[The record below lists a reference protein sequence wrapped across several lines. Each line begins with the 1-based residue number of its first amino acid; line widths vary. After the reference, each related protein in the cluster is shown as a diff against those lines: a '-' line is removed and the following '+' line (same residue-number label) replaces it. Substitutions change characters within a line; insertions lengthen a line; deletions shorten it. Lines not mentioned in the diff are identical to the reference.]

1 MFEKFGDF
9 DSYEEINRAAAGQK
23 AEGDEKAL
31 LDLAEENG
39 IDKEDVGDY
48 MDGVIQ
54 DLCDP
59 LTAAYGKLKVED
71 EDLKTKDIMND
82 WYNYIVT
89 LVAADREMAIAVR
102 RKGKSLKGC
111 IGALLK
117 WSFDHQQNIDKD
129 ILKAA
134 GVSASKVTIGIP
146 GMGTAHKLIKE
157 YYLGGN

>member
-31 LDLAEENG
+31 LELAEENG
-39 IDKEDVGDY
+39 IDKEDAEDY

-54 DLCDP
+54 ELCDP

-134 GVSASKVTIGIP
+134 SFSPSPIQ
-146 GMGTAHKLIKE
+146 
-157 YYLGGN
+157 